1 MKEKYLEDYLT
12 TSLMRNYYKILLSP
26 FVALLLISPITSFSQ
41 TYAENGMVV
50 SDNVIAS
57 QVGVDILKKGGNAID
72 AAIATAFALEV
83 THPEAGNIGGGG
95 FIVFLKSDG
104 DVTTFDFREK
114 APLAG
119 TPTMFLD
126 ENGKIKD
133 NSNHIGLLAVGVP
146 GTVAGLFQAH
156 EKYGKLPWADLV
168 KPSVELAK
176 KGFSMSWGLYNA
188 AVRVSDRDP
197 SEDIMKNYFHG
208 ENGEI
213 VKPGET
219 WKQPAL
225 AKTLKLIEK
234 HGRDGFYK
242 GEVAQEIEDY
252 MKANGGIITKEDLE
266 KYEAVEREPLKGTF
280 NGYDIYSMPPP
291 SSGGVALIEMMNL
304 MEEANISE
312 VEFNSTAYVHLVAEA
327 MRRAFADRAEHLGDP
342 DFNPEMPLDRLLSK
356 DFAKKRFEN
365 IDMTKA
371 SISDPAKFGH
381 PYGGDNTTHFSV
393 VDKEGNAISMTYT
406 LENSYGVK
414 MGSSKLGFIF
424 NNEMGDFNP
433 VPGETTSTGQIGSDP
448 NLVAPEKRMLSS
460 MTPTIVAKDGKPY
473 LVIGSPGGRTIIN
486 TVFQTVLNVLA
497 YDMRVDQAIE
507 AMKIHHQWLP
517 DQILYEH
524 NLLSPDTRDAL
535 EKMGHT
541 LRPTTNIGVLMGIT
555 YDASTKLYTGA
566 SDSSSEDGGAR
577 GY

>member
-1 MKEKYLEDYLT
+1 MKKFY
-12 TSLMRNYYKILLSP
+12 SFKR
-26 FVALLLISPITSFSQ
+26 ALAIPLVFLIFFSSTKAQ

-57 QVGVDILKKGGNAID
+57 QVGVDILKKGGNAVD

-95 FIVFLKSDG
+95 FMVFLNSSG
-104 DVTTFDFREK
+104 AVTTFDFREK
-114 APLAG
+114 APLAAS
-119 TPTMFLD
+119 PTMFLD
-126 ENGKIKD
+126 ENGRIKD
-133 NSNHIGLLAVGVP
+133 NSNHRGLLAVGVP
-146 GTVAGLFQAH
+146 GTVAGLYQAH
-156 EKYGKLPWADLV
+156 QKYGKLPWADLV

-176 KGFSMSWGLYNA
+176 KGFIMSWGLYNA

-197 SEDIMKNYFHG
+197 SEDIMKEYFHD

-219 WKQPAL
+219 WKQPSL
-225 AKTLKLIEK
+225 AKTLKLIQK

-252 MKANGGIITKEDLE
+252 MKANGGIITKADLE
-266 KYEAVEREPLKGTF
+266 KYEAVEREPVKGTF

-312 VEFNSTAYVHLVAEA
+312 IEFNSTAYVHVVAEA
-327 MRRAFADRAEHLGDP
+327 MRRGFADRAEYLGDP
-342 DFNPEMPLDRLLSK
+342 DFNLDMPLDKLLSK
-356 DFAKKRFEN
+356 NFAKTRFEN
-365 IDMTKA
+365 LDMKKA
-371 SISDPAKFGH
+371 SISDPAQYGH
-381 PYGGDNTTHFSV
+381 PYGGDNTTHLSV
-393 VDKEGNAISMTYT
+393 VDKDGNAISMTYT

-433 VPGETTSTGQIGSDP
+433 VPGETTTTGQIGSNP

-460 MTPTIVAKDGKPY
+460 MTPTIVTKDGKPY

-497 YDMRVDQAIE
+497 YDMRIDRAIE

-517 DQILYEH
+517 DRILYEQ
-524 NLLSPDTRDAL
+524 NLLSPDTRVTL

-541 LRPTTNIGVLMGIT
+541 LIPTTNIGVLMGIT
-555 YDASTKLYTGA
+555 YDASKKLYTGA

>member
-1 MKEKYLEDYLT
+1 MKTNFIK
-12 TSLMRNYYKILLSP
+12 K
-26 FVALLLISPITSFSQ
+26 VAVGYSFLLLFFTSDIQAQ

-50 SDNVIAS
+50 SDHVIAS

-72 AAIATAFALEV
+72 AAVATAFALEV

-95 FIVFLKSDG
+95 FIVFLNSAG
-104 DVTTFDFREK
+104 EVTTFDFREK
-114 APLAG
+114 APLAAS
-119 TPTMFLD
+119 PTMFLD

-133 NSNHIGLLAVGVP
+133 NSNHRGLLAVGVP
-146 GTVAGLFQAH
+146 GTVAGLYQAH
-156 EKYGKLPWADLV
+156 QKYGKLPWADLV

-176 KGFSMSWGLYNA
+176 KGFTMSWGLYNA

-197 SEDIMKNYFHG
+197 SEDIMKDYFRG

-225 AKTLKLIEK
+225 AKTLLEIQK

-242 GEVAQEIEDY
+242 GWVAQEIEDY
-252 MKANGGIITKEDLE
+252 MKANGGIITKADLE
-266 KYEAVEREPLKGTF
+266 KYEAVEREPVKGTF

-327 MRRAFADRAEHLGDP
+327 MRRAFADRAEFLGDP
-342 DFNPEMPLDRLLSK
+342 DFNLDMPLERLLSK
-356 DFAKKRFEN
+356 EYAKARFEN
-365 IDMTKA
+365 LDMTKA
-371 SISDPAKFGH
+371 SISDPSQYGH
-381 PYGGDNTTHFSV
+381 PYGGENTTHFSV
-393 VDKEGNAISMTYT
+393 VDKDGNAISMTYT

-433 VPGETTSTGQIGSDP
+433 VPGETTTTGQIGSNP
-448 NLVAPEKRMLSS
+448 NLVAPGKRMLSS

-497 YDMRVDQAIE
+497 YEMRVDRAIE

-517 DQILYEH
+517 DRILYEY
-524 NLLSPDTRDAL
+524 NLLSPDTREAL

-541 LRPTTNIGVLMGIT
+541 LMPTSNIGVLMGIT

>member
-1 MKEKYLEDYLT
+1 MNK
-12 TSLMRNYYKILLSP
+12 KIIFTFLAACCLL
-26 FVALLLISPITSFSQ
+26 FFSGIPSAFAQ

-50 SDNVIAS
+50 SDHVIAS

-95 FIVFLKSDG
+95 FMVILNSEGK
-104 DVTTFDFREK
+104 VTTFDFREK
-114 APLAG
+114 APLAAS
-119 TPTMFLD
+119 PTMFLD
-126 ENGKIKD
+126 ANGKIKD
-133 NSNHIGLLAVGVP
+133 DSNHTGLLAVGVP
-146 GTVAGLFQAH
+146 GTVAGLYQAH
-156 EKYGKLPWADLV
+156 QKYGKLPWEELV
-168 KPSVELAK
+168 KPSVELAE
-176 KGFSMSWGLYNA
+176 KGFTMSWGLYNA
-188 AVRVSDRDP
+188 AVSVTDQDP
-197 SEDIMKNYFHG
+197 SEDIMKNYFKG
-208 ENGEI
+208 SNGEI

-225 AKTLKLIEK
+225 AKTLKEIEK

-242 GEVAQEIEDY
+242 GWVAQEIEDY
-252 MKANGGIITKEDLE
+252 MKANGGIITKADLE
-266 KYEAVEREPLKGTF
+266 KYEAVERKPLKGTF
-280 NGYDIYSMPPP
+280 NGYEIYSMPPP

-304 MEEANISE
+304 MEEANITE

-342 DFNPEMPLDRLLSK
+342 DFNPEMPVDRLISK
-356 DFAKKRFEN
+356 DFAKMRYEN
-365 IDMTKA
+365 IDLTKA
-371 SISDPAKFGH
+371 SISDPAQFGH
-381 PYGGDNTTHFSV
+381 PYDGQSTTHFSV
-393 VDKEGNAISMTYT
+393 VDKDGNAISMTYT

-414 MGSSKLGFIF
+414 MGSDKLGFIF

-433 VPGETTSTGQIGSDP
+433 VPGETTTNGQIGSDP
-448 NLVAPEKRMLSS
+448 NLIAPEKRMLSS
-460 MTPTIVAKDGKPY
+460 MTPTIVTKDGKPY

-497 YDMRVDQAIE
+497 YDMRIDRAIE

-517 DQILYEH
+517 DRILYER
-524 NLLSPDTRDAL
+524 NLLSPDTRIAL

-541 LRPTTNIGVLMGIT
+541 LTPTTNIGVLMGIT
-555 YDASTKLYTGA
+555 YDAQRKLYTGA
-566 SDSSSEDGGAR
+566 ADSSSDDGGAK

>member
-1 MKEKYLEDYLT
+1 MKPTFT
-12 TSLMRNYYKILLSP
+12 TLQIAFLFL
-26 FVALLLISPITSFSQ
+26 FISFKSFSQ

-50 SDNVIAS
+50 SDHVIAS

-72 AAIATAFALEV
+72 AAVATAFALEV

-95 FIVFLKSDG
+95 FIVFMKSDG
-104 DVTTFDFREK
+104 NVTTFDFREK
-114 APLAG
+114 APLAAS
-119 TPTMFLD
+119 PTMFLD

-133 NSNHIGLLAVGVP
+133 NSNHQGLLAVGVP
-146 GTVAGLFQAH
+146 GTVAGLYQAH
-156 EKYGKLPWADLV
+156 QKYGKLPWADLV
-168 KPSVELAK
+168 KPAVELAK
-176 KGFSMSWGLYNA
+176 KGFTMSWGLYNA
-188 AVRVSDRDP
+188 AVRMTDRDP
-197 SEDIMKNYFHG
+197 SEDIMQNYFKG
-208 ENGEI
+208 KDGKI

-225 AKTLKLIEK
+225 AKTLKEIQK
-234 HGRDGFYK
+234 HGRNGFYK
-242 GEVAQEIEDY
+242 GWVAQEIEDY
-252 MKANGGIITKEDLE
+252 MKANGGIITKADLE
-266 KYEAVEREPLKGTF
+266 KYEAVEREPVKGTF
-280 NGYDIYSMPPP
+280 NGYEIYSMPPP

-304 MEEANISE
+304 MEQANIAK

-342 DFNPEMPLDRLLSK
+342 DFNPDMPLDRLLSK
-356 DFAKKRFEN
+356 EFAKKRFETL
-365 IDMTKA
+365 DMTKA
-371 SISDPAKFGH
+371 SISDPAQFGH

-393 VDKEGNAISMTYT
+393 VDKDGNAISMTYT

-414 MGSSKLGFIF
+414 MGSDKLGFIF

-433 VPGETTSTGQIGSDP
+433 VPGETTATGQIGSNP

-497 YDMRVDQAIE
+497 YDMRVDRAIE

-517 DQILYEH
+517 DRILYER
-524 NLLSPDTRDAL
+524 NLLSPDTREAL

-541 LRPTTNIGVLMGIT
+541 LTPTTNLGVLMGIT
-555 YDASTKLYTGA
+555 YDASKKLYTGA
-566 SDSSSEDGGAR
+566 ADSSSEDGGAR

>member
-1 MKEKYLEDYLT
+1 MK
-12 TSLMRNYYKILLSP
+12 TSFIRNVALCY
-26 FVALLLISPITSFSQ
+26 ALLLLFFINTTQAQ

-72 AAIATAFALEV
+72 AAVATAFALEV

-95 FIVFLKSDG
+95 FIVYLNSEG
-104 DVTTFDFREK
+104 EVTTFDFREK
-114 APLAG
+114 APLAAS
-119 TPTMFLD
+119 PTMFLD
-126 ENGKIKD
+126 ENGKIKN
-133 NSNHIGLLAVGVP
+133 NSNHQGLLAVGVP
-146 GTVAGLFQAH
+146 GTVAGLYQAH
-156 EKYGKLPWADLV
+156 QKYGKLPWADLV
-168 KPSVELAK
+168 KPSVDLAK
-176 KGFSMSWGLYNA
+176 KGFTMPWGLYNV
-188 AVRVSDRDP
+188 AVRMSDRDP
-197 SEDIMKNYFHG
+197 SEDIMKDYFRG

-225 AKTLKLIEK
+225 AKTLKAIQK

-266 KYEAVEREPLKGTF
+266 KYEAVEREPIKGTF

-304 MEEANISE
+304 MEQANISE

-327 MRRAFADRAEHLGDP
+327 MRRAFADRAEFLGDP
-342 DFNPEMPLDRLLSK
+342 DFNLDMPLDKLLSK
-356 DFAKKRFEN
+356 EFAKKRFEN
-365 IDMTKA
+365 IDMSKA
-371 SISDPAKFGH
+371 SISDPAQFGH

-393 VDKEGNAISMTYT
+393 VDKDGNAISMTYT

-433 VPGETTSTGQIGSDP
+433 VPGVTTTTGQIGSDP

-497 YDMRVDQAIE
+497 YDMRIDRAIE
-507 AMKIHHQWLP
+507 ALKIHHQWLP
-517 DQILYEH
+517 DRILYEV
-524 NLLSPDTRDAL
+524 NLLSPDTRTAL

-541 LRPTTNIGVLMGIT
+541 LTPTTNIGVLMGIT
-555 YDASTKLYTGA
+555 YDASRKLYIGA

>member
-1 MKEKYLEDYLT
+1 MKINFTGKAAFAY
-12 TSLMRNYYKILLSP
+12 
-26 FVALLLISPITSFSQ
+26 LLIFIFFISYAHAQ

-50 SDNVIAS
+50 SDHVIAS

-72 AAIATAFALEV
+72 AAVATAFALEV

-95 FIVFLKSDG
+95 FLVFLNSAG
-104 DVTTFDFREK
+104 EVTTFDFREK
-114 APLAG
+114 APLAAS
-119 TPTMFLD
+119 PTIFLD

-133 NSNHIGLLAVGVP
+133 NANHQGLLAVGVP
-146 GTVAGLFQAH
+146 GTVAGLYQAH
-156 EKYGKLPWADLV
+156 QKYGKLPWADLV
-168 KPSVELAK
+168 KPSVDLAK
-176 KGFSMSWGLYNA
+176 NGFTMTWGLYLA
-188 AVRVSDRDP
+188 AQRITDRNP
-197 SEDIMKNYFHG
+197 SEDIMKNYFRG
-208 ENGEI
+208 DNGEI
-213 VKPGET
+213 VQPGET

-225 AKTLKLIEK
+225 AKTLRLIQK
-234 HGRDGFYK
+234 NGRDGFYK

-266 KYEAVEREPLKGTF
+266 KYEAVEREPVKGTF

-304 MEEANISE
+304 MEVANISE
-312 VEFNSTAYVHLVAEA
+312 FEFNSTAYVHLVAEA
-327 MRRAFADRAEHLGDP
+327 MRRAYADRAEHLGDP
-342 DFNPEMPLDRLLSK
+342 DFNLDMPLDRLLSK

-365 IDMTKA
+365 LDLTKA
-371 SISDPAKFGH
+371 SISDPAQFSH

-393 VDKEGNAISMTYT
+393 VDKDGNAISMTYT

-433 VPGETTSTGQIGSDP
+433 VPGETTTTGQIGSDP

-497 YDMRVDQAIE
+497 YDMRIDRAIE
-507 AMKIHHQWLP
+507 ALKIHHQWLP
-517 DQILYEH
+517 DRILYERY
-524 NLLSPDTRDAL
+524 LLSPDTRDAL

-541 LRPTTNIGVLMGIT
+541 LTPTTNIGVLMGIT
-555 YDASTKLYTGA
+555 YDASTKLFTGA

>member
-1 MKEKYLEDYLT
+1 MKKFYSFNRALGI
-12 TSLMRNYYKILLSP
+12 SLV
-26 FVALLLISPITSFSQ
+26 FLIFFNSAKAQ

-57 QVGVDILKKGGNAID
+57 QVGVDILKKGGNAVD

-95 FIVFLKSDG
+95 FMVFLNSAG

-114 APLAG
+114 APLAAS
-119 TPTMFLD
+119 PTMFLD

-133 NSNHIGLLAVGVP
+133 NSNHKGLLAVGVP
-146 GTVAGLFQAH
+146 GTVAGLYLAH
-156 EKYGKLPWADLV
+156 QKYGKLPWADLV

-176 KGFSMSWGLYNA
+176 KGFTMSWGLYNA
-188 AVRVSDRDP
+188 AVSVSDRDP
-197 SEDIMKNYFHG
+197 SEDIMKDYFHG

-225 AKTLKLIEK
+225 AKTLKLIQK

-266 KYEAVEREPLKGTF
+266 KYEAVEREPLKGSF

-312 VEFNSTAYVHLVAEA
+312 IEFNSTAYVHLVAEA
-327 MRRAFADRAEHLGDP
+327 MRRGFADRAEFLGDP
-342 DFNPEMPLDRLLSK
+342 DFNLDMPLDKLLSK

-365 IDMTKA
+365 INMKKA
-371 SISDPAKFGH
+371 SISDPAQYGH
-381 PYGGDNTTHFSV
+381 PYDGTNTTHFSV
-393 VDKEGNAISMTYT
+393 VDKDGNAISMTYT

-433 VPGETTSTGQIGSDP
+433 VPGETTTTGQIGSNP

-460 MTPTIVAKDGKPY
+460 MTPTIVTKDGKPY

-497 YDMRVDQAIE
+497 YDMRIDRAIE

-517 DQILYEH
+517 DRLLYEQ
-524 NLLSPDTRDAL
+524 NLLSPDTRDTL

-541 LRPTTNIGVLMGIT
+541 LIPTTNIGVLMGIT
-555 YDASTKLYTGA
+555 YDASKKLYTGA
-566 SDSSSEDGGAR
+566 SDSSSEDGGVRA
-577 GY
+577 Y